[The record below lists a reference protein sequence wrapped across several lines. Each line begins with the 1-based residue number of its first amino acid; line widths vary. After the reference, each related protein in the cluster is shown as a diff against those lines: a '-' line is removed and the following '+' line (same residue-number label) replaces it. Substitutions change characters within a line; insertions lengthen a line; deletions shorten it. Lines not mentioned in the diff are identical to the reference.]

1 MADRSV
7 GSSEEALEVLDTE
20 IAPKLDEEIV
30 KLIKSAL
37 SFNPNL
43 RPHDTDD
50 FRQKLNKLT
59 EQRKKRLA
67 WTN

>member
-1 MADRSV
+1 MLSV
-7 GSSEEALEVLDTE
+7 
-20 IAPKLDEEIV
+20 PKLDQEIV

-50 FRQKLNKLT
+50 FREKLNKLT